1 MDYKLEQILYDPI
14 EENIE
19 DNFILKMNVLKD
31 LPIEMQIDKFNFY
44 STYDNLYNYYINN
57 NHIISRLP
65 KEFYELYVMEK
76 SFRCINILNTRDLN
90 EDIRNNVELIN

>member
-1 MDYKLEQILYDPI
+1 MDYKLEQFLYDPI

-76 SFRCINILNTRDLN
+76 AFRCINILLTRDLN